1 MSQRYSISEF
11 ENLWEKD
18 PERYGCIPLQLAVE
32 SLEMDKDAFSM
43 LIDKGAMELIKIG
56 NEDHVRDMVSL
67 RSLMKFKLARMAQT
81 KGGRPERLLKM
92 LTEAAKNR
100 KTLVYGDVMKLMGL
114 IYKEADH
121 RDRFTADLRKAVELS
136 ELYEHN
142 LIISCLLV
150 FKIQFIA
157 HDDFFI
163 MAEERGLYTAGKD
176 SKTVFFKEHMEAIFQ
191 YFEKK

>member
-1 MSQRYSISEF
+1 MGQRYSILEF
-11 ENLWEKD
+11 ENLWEKN
-18 PERYGCIPLQLAVE
+18 PERYGCIPLQQAVE
-32 SLEMDKDAFSM
+32 SLEMDKEAVSM
-43 LIDKGAMELIKIG
+43 LIDKGAIELFTIG
-56 NEDHVRDMVSL
+56 GLDMVSL
-67 RSLMKFKLARMAQT
+67 RSLMKFKLARMGQV
-81 KGGRPERLLKM
+81 KGARPERLLKM
-92 LTEAAKNR
+92 MTEAAKNR
-100 KTLVYGDVMKLMGL
+100 KTLVYGDVMKTVGL

-121 RDRFTADLRKAVELS
+121 RDRFSAELREAVKLS

-163 MAEERGLYTAGKD
+163 MAEEMGLYTAGKD
-176 SKTVFFKEHMEAIFQ
+176 SKTVFFKEHLEAIFR